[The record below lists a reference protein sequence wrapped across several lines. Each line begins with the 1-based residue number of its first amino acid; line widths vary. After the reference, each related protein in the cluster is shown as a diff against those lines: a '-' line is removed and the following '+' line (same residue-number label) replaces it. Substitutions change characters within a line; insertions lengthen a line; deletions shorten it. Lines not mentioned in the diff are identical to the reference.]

1 MDSAEPHP
9 GKASIIEA
17 LVFATDEP
25 LTTRQIADILRNSE
39 NGGVSIRMKEDEI
52 LAAIRELNAG
62 YVAGRRSFRIIQVA
76 GGWQFATMPDFS
88 EWLGRMVKEKARR
101 KLTTATIETLSVIA
115 YKQPVT
121 KPEIEAI
128 RGVNADYAIQKL
140 MERGLVTIVGRAA
153 TAGRPLLYGTTADF
167 LKHFGL
173 NDLSELPKPREIDE
187 ILADNELELER
198 ELMKRMGKSEE
209 EIAETL
215 ASTVVGENGE
225 LNPGLPSLP
234 SLSGTPASS
243 ADSPPLPDADAV
255 AGNEP
260 AASTPDP
267 AQ

>member
-1 MDSAEPHP
+1 MDTPDSLP
-9 GKASIIEA
+9 GKSNIVEA
-17 LVFATDEP
+17 LIFATDEP
-25 LTTRQIADILRNSE
+25 LTTRQISEILRTAE

-52 LAAIRELNAG
+52 LAAIRELNAA
-62 YVAGRRSFRIIQVA
+62 YVAERRSFRIIQVA
-76 GGWQFATMPDFS
+76 GGYQFATMPDYA

-101 KLTTATIETLSVIA
+101 KLTQATIETLSVIA

-153 TAGRPLLYGTTADF
+153 SAGRPLLYGTTSDF

-198 ELMKRMGKSEE
+198 ELLKRMGKSEE
-209 EIAETL
+209 EIAESL

-225 LNPGLPSLP
+225 LRRVAPPEQ
-234 SLSGTPASS
+234 PAQPEPPAPHDAA
-243 ADSPPLPDADAV
+243 ADPAPPA
-255 AGNEP
+255 
-260 AASTPDP
+260 PDP
-267 AQ
+267 S